1 MVAQEERLLSDH
13 KLKKEHPH
21 PTKVSVLGGL
31 CLKGPEV
38 DKILLALLVAVTG
51 SLVLPPMRL
60 ARVFMPRR
68 AGQASTGRE
77 TNSEVKEQIDHV
89 PLAPARRVRGFEF
102 RPLTAEEKKEIE
114 NSLGAKRKTGAAEA
128 EKWLRARA
136 RRAR

>member
-1 MVAQEERLLSDH
+1 M
-13 KLKKEHPH
+13 
-21 PTKVSVLGGL
+21 
-31 CLKGPEV
+31 

-68 AGQASTGRE
+68 AGQGLAGRE
-77 TNSEVKEQIDHV
+77 TISEVKEQIDHI
-89 PLAPARRVRGFEF
+89 PLAPAPRAGGFEF
-102 RPLTAEEKKEIE
+102 RPLSAEEKKEIE

-128 EKWLRARA
+128 EKWLRSLA